1 MSFEELEIEALIEEI
16 KGYLESRERGDNEEL
31 NNLIYSLKSF
41 LEEEKRRLR
50 KIEELTHYLE
60 ALCGNE
66 RNDSAIQ
73 LKESSRKRP
82 GEITKREKYHI
93 TILEALYE
101 MGGKGKAEKVL
112 QVLESKMRS
121 ILTEYDYQPLE
132 SGEIRWIKAAH
143 WARLHLVHQG
153 LLRRDS
159 PRGIWELSEEGYKF
173 IENYLRSEK
182 NER

>member
-1 MSFEELEIEALIEEI
+1 MSFEELEIEELIEEI
-16 KGYLESRERGDNEEL
+16 KGYLESRERGDKEEL

-41 LEEEKRRLR
+41 LEEEKNRLR

-66 RNDSAIQ
+66 RNDSTFQ
-73 LKESSRKRP
+73 RKESLGKRP
-82 GEITKREKYHI
+82 GKITKEEEYYI
-93 TILEALYE
+93 PILETLYE
-101 MGGKGKAEKVL
+101 MGRRGKAEKVL

-132 SGEIRWIKAAH
+132 SGEIRWRKMAH

-153 LLRRDS
+153 LLRKDS
-159 PRGIWELSEEGYKF
+159 PYGIWELSDEGYKF
-173 IENYLRSEK
+173 IENYLKNKK
-182 NER
+182 NE